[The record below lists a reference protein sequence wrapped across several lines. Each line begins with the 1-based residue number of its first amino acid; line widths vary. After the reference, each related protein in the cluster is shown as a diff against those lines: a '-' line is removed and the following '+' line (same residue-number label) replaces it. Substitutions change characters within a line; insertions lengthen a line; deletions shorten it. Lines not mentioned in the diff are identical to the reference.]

1 MKKRLLALCLA
12 ASSILSTSLCV
23 SAASVDDTAA
33 TLRDCLENRQSS
45 ITVYHTTI
53 DENYDEIVS
62 EIANEA
68 LNYTGDSTEGDYI
81 KYHLSSN
88 LSGRI
93 VNKTFEDGECV
104 LEIKYSPRYLST
116 ASQEQDLDEILNE
129 FYSSLDLD
137 NMSDYDKLKAVYDY
151 ICDNVAYGYQNSG
164 AYSTLAN
171 GNGNC
176 RGYALLFYRMAL
188 DLGFDARIVSG
199 KVVGGSYNNYHE
211 WNIVKI
217 GSKYYNVDV
226 NFGDNAGGQARYTY
240 FLKGADGIF
249 KDGYGSYVPAHVRD
263 VAYDNYE
270 FNAEHPM
277 SATDF
282 DKNKIE
288 EVPTEPEKPT
298 DAPTEEAT
306 EPEVPVETEAPTE
319 ETTDPEDEI
328 EKETIDDNENQS
340 DNKKKPYF
348 FSWFGRYF
356 YGWWS

>member
-23 SAASVDDTAA
+23 SAASVDDAA
-33 TLRDCLENRQSS
+33 TIFRDGLENRQSS
-45 ITVYHTTI
+45 ITVYHTTT
-53 DENYDEIVS
+53 DENHDEIVS

-81 KYHLSSN
+81 KYHLSNN

-93 VNKTFEDGECV
+93 VNKTFEDGEYT

-129 FYSSLDLD
+129 FYGSLDLD
-137 NMSDYDKLKAVYDY
+137 SMSDYDKLKAVYDY

-171 GNGNC
+171 GKGNC

-188 DLGFDARIVSG
+188 DVGFDARIVSG
-199 KVVGGSYNNYHE
+199 KVVGGNYNNYHE

-226 NFGDNAGGQARYTY
+226 NFGDNVGGQSRYTY
-240 FLKGADGIF
+240 FLKGSEGIF

-263 VAYDNYE
+263 VAYDNDE

-277 SATDF
+277 STTDF

-288 EVPTEPEKPT
+288 EVPTEPENT
-298 DAPTEEAT
+298 
-306 EPEVPVETEAPTE
+306 TEAPTE
-319 ETTDPEDEI
+319 EPAEPEIPAEETTNPEDDTEEETTDS
-328 EKETIDDNENQS
+328 NENDESQS
-340 DNKKKPYF
+340 GNKKKPYF
-348 FSWFGRYF
+348 FPWFGKYF
-356 YGWWS
+356 YGWWN